1 MQQAFD
7 FRLTTESA
15 PAFLTRPADRSSAPD
30 VLDKDKSESSA
41 LKAPL
46 APCPFFVIARDHALA
61 DKRNAPDAARKAPVK
76 RRCRSAAQKIQ
87 SEVSL

>member
-7 FRLTTESA
+7 CRLTTESA

-30 VLDKDKSESSA
+30 VLDKDKPESSA

-61 DKRNAPDAARKAPVK
+61 GKKKALG
-76 RRCRSAAQKIQ
+76 AAQKPRPKRR
-87 SEVSL
+87 SPAAL